1 MNRKFGFLFMGIP
14 NFEQERRGERYGKF
28 GFPFMG
34 IPNFDQE
41 RREKSFSAD
50 DFFKGR
56 FCGWCRGGPSYMT
69 VLMYQNRDADS
80 RLKRCGKS
88 CRLRWLNYLRPDIKL
103 GGFTEEEDDIISS
116 LYISIGSR
124 WSVIASHLHGR
135 TDNDVKNHW
144 NTKLKKRF
152 SSSQSQNTTN
162 TTTTTNSV
170 VPCINP
176 MQFSSP
182 VFLPKQ
188 EVLEQYQII
197 NNPILDYSMTT
208 VDYNQ
213 TMISSSSSNSF
224 TDSISSFQEN
234 QGLSSNAFQLR
245 NDYADWCSINDGGL
259 TGSTDDI
266 LNEGFDF
273 RQVLG
278 EVANFNYPSSQ
289 WF

>member
-1 MNRKFGFLFMGIP
+1 MGRSP
-14 NFEQERRGERYGKF
+14 CCDKTKVKRGPWSPEEDTILKNYIQNHGT
-28 GFPFMG
+28 
-34 IPNFDQE
+34 
-41 RREKSFSAD
+41 
-50 DFFKGR
+50 
-56 FCGWCRGGPSYMT
+56 GGNWIALPHK
-69 VLMYQNRDADS
+69 AG
-80 RLKRCGKS
+80 LKRCGKS

-116 LYISIGSR
+116 LYINIGSR

-152 SSSQSQNTTN
+152 SSSQNTNN
-162 TTTTTNSV
+162 TTTTTNS

-188 EVLEQYQII
+188 EVLEHHQII

-208 VDYNQ
+208 LDYNR
-213 TMISSSSSNSF
+213 TMITSSSSNSF
-224 TDSISSFQEN
+224 TSISSFQEN
-234 QGLSSNAFQLR
+234 QGLSSNAFQLG
-245 NDYADWCSINDGGL
+245 NDYASWCSINDGGL
-259 TGSTDDI
+259 TGSNDDI